1 VRISF
6 NYALFLLK
14 GKHGERRNAKVNAI
28 IFGPPGSGKGT
39 YASRLQS
46 RLGVD
51 VIAMGDIFREILKED
66 SDLGRKVKGYVEKGL
81 LVPDDIVIEVL
92 KQRLAKVPKEKGF
105 ILDGYPR
112 TIEQAETLE
121 NIAEIDVI
129 ILLMVPDRIIV
140 ERLSSRR
147 ICKNCGAVYNIRFL
161 KPKVENVCDK
171 CGGPLYQRSDDT
183 AEVIKKRI
191 QVYENQTR
199 PILQLFKER
208 KVPFVVANC
217 DALDTPPEI
226 MVEAI
231 LKELKKLN
239 MA

>member
-1 VRISF
+1 V
-6 NYALFLLK
+6 
-14 GKHGERRNAKVNAI
+14 KVNAI
-28 IFGPPGSGKGT
+28 IFGAPGSGKGT

-51 VIAMGDIFREILKED
+51 VIAMGDIFREILKEETE
-66 SDLGRKVKGYVEKGL
+66 LGRKVKGYVEKGL
-81 LVPDDIVIEVL
+81 LVPDAIVIEVL
-92 KQRLAKVPKEKGF
+92 KNRLAKIPEGKGF

-112 TIEQAETLE
+112 TLEQAETLE
-121 NIAEIDVI
+121 GIAKIDVI
-129 ILLMVPDRIIV
+129 ILLMVPDWIII

-147 ICKNCGAVYNIRFL
+147 ICRNCGEVYNVRFL

-183 AEVIKKRI
+183 PEVIKKRI
-191 QVYENQTR
+191 QVYEKQTR

-217 DALDTPPEI
+217 DALDTPPETV
-226 MVEAI
+226 VEAI
-231 LKELKKLN
+231 LKELRKLN